1 MNDLENEILKDM
13 ASFAHNPLG
22 FVRYAFDWGEG
33 QLKGKEPDQWQI
45 EVLTEI
51 GDKLKSGEAGTQEAI
66 QIAVASGHGIG
77 KSALVAWVILWAMC
91 THENTRGVVTANTEN
106 QLRTKT
112 WAELS
117 KWFHMC
123 ICKHWFKYTATAI
136 FSVDPEHEKTWRIDM
151 SPWSVNNTE
160 AFAGLHNEGNRILIV
175 FDEASAIPDIIWEV
189 SEGALTDENTEII
202 WCAFGNPTR
211 NTGRFR
217 ECFGRFRHRWGR
229 KQIDSR
235 TVKITNK
242 SQINNW
248 IDDYG
253 EDSDFVR
260 VRVRGVFPR
269 ASDMQLIPS
278 DWVSAAMRREEV
290 YTIDDPLIMGVDI
303 ARGGSDNNVIACR
316 RGHDAR
322 SIPALIIPG
331 SETRDSMRL
340 VARIVTHVADLKP
353 DAVFVDATGVGGP
366 VADRLRQMGINAID
380 VNFAS
385 KAGDPDKY
393 ANMRA
398 EMWWKLREA
407 IKTSLALPD
416 HSELEQE
423 LTSIEYFHDGKDRL
437 LLEKKEDIKKRGLA
451 SPDFADA
458 LALTYAMPV
467 IRKVNMSANT
477 SYIKNHNPLSD
488 LYS

>member
-1 MNDLENEILKDM
+1 M
-13 ASFAHNPLG
+13 
-22 FVRYAFDWGEG
+22 
-33 QLKGKEPDQWQI
+33 
-45 EVLTEI
+45 
-51 GDKLKSGEAGTQEAI
+51 
-66 QIAVASGHGIG
+66 
-77 KSALVAWVILWAMC
+77 
-91 THENTRGVVTANTEN
+91 
-106 QLRTKT
+106 
-112 WAELS
+112 
-117 KWFHMC
+117 
-123 ICKHWFKYTATAI
+123 
-136 FSVDPEHEKTWRIDM
+136 
-151 SPWSVNNTE
+151 
-160 AFAGLHNEGNRILIV
+160 
-175 FDEASAIPDIIWEV
+175 
-189 SEGALTDENTEII
+189 
-202 WCAFGNPTR
+202 
-211 NTGRFR
+211 
-217 ECFGRFRHRWGR
+217 
-229 KQIDSR
+229 
-235 TVKITNK
+235 
-242 SQINNW
+242 
-248 IDDYG
+248 
-253 EDSDFVR
+253 R

-290 YTIDDPLIMGVDI
+290 YTIDDPLIMGIDI

-316 RGHDAR
+316 RGYDAR

-385 KAGDPDKY
+385 KAGNPDKY

-423 LTSIEYFHDGKDRL
+423 LTSIEYFHDAKDRL

-451 SPDFADA
+451 SPDYADA

-467 IRKVNMSANT
+467 IRKINMSANT

>member
-1 MNDLENEILKDM
+1 M
-13 ASFAHNPLG
+13 
-22 FVRYAFDWGEG
+22 
-33 QLKGKEPDQWQI
+33 
-45 EVLTEI
+45 
-51 GDKLKSGEAGTQEAI
+51 
-66 QIAVASGHGIG
+66 
-77 KSALVAWVILWAMC
+77 
-91 THENTRGVVTANTEN
+91 
-106 QLRTKT
+106 
-112 WAELS
+112 
-117 KWFHMC
+117 
-123 ICKHWFKYTATAI
+123 
-136 FSVDPEHEKTWRIDM
+136 
-151 SPWSVNNTE
+151 
-160 AFAGLHNEGNRILIV
+160 
-175 FDEASAIPDIIWEV
+175 
-189 SEGALTDENTEII
+189 
-202 WCAFGNPTR
+202 
-211 NTGRFR
+211 
-217 ECFGRFRHRWGR
+217 
-229 KQIDSR
+229 
-235 TVKITNK
+235 
-242 SQINNW
+242 
-248 IDDYG
+248 
-253 EDSDFVR
+253 R

-366 VADRLRQMGINAID
+366 VADRLRQIGINAID

-407 IKTSLALPD
+407 IKTSLALSD

-451 SPDFADA
+451 SPDYADA

-467 IRKVNMSANT
+467 IRKINMSANT